1 MTHEMT
7 VRLPA
12 NGSGKESPDNSKCP
26 DRFSRTL
33 MLFSLLLA
41 ALFGTYELC
50 GKQSSLKN
58 TSSERNVTLAV
69 WRNNASLSVN
79 DSLAEEAS
87 TSLRFNFSQ
96 FVRELLKQQ
105 NAGSGKTGVQ
115 SSRDSLDPCI
125 LRRGIPQ
132 KFFVYGTCSYEDY
145 FPAFQVSA
153 TLKTITPVR
162 AGPSA

>member
-12 NGSGKESPDNSKCP
+12 NDSGKESPDNTGCRDS
-26 DRFSRTL
+26 FSRTL
-33 MLFSLLLA
+33 MLCALLLA

-50 GKQSSLKN
+50 GKLPPRKN
-58 TSSERNVTLAV
+58 AAAERNAALAL
-69 WRNNASLSVN
+69 WRNNASLSAN
-79 DSLAEEAS
+79 DSLAEDAS

-105 NAGSGKTGVQ
+105 NAGNGKPGVQ
-115 SSRDSLDPCI
+115 SSRDSSAPCI

-132 KFFVYGTCSYEDY
+132 KFTVYGTCSYDDY

-153 TLKTITPVR
+153 TLKAITPVR